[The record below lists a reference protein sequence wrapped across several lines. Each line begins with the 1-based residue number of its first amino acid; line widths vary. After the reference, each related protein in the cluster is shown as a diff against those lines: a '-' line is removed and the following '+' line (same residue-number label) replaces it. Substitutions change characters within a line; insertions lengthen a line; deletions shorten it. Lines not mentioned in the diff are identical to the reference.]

1 MDDEEGDAR
10 IMFSVQTLVVGQGQG
25 RSVVK
30 SGSGVDI
37 QYSTSTGLS
46 GWSTHLGQNGLRKD
60 VSRVI
65 SALTPHL
72 VFPLNQDN
80 PSPILFFLS

>member
-1 MDDEEGDAR
+1 MDDEGDAR

-37 QYSTSTGLS
+37 QYRTSIGLS
-46 GWSTHLGQNGLRKD
+46 VGRL
-60 VSRVI
+60 I
-65 SALTPHL
+65 
-72 VFPLNQDN
+72 
-80 PSPILFFLS
+80 